1 MECEYCK
8 ISFSTKYNLT
18 AHLKKSKTCLKLRGL
33 GLESNFICVECNSVF
48 ANKINLSVHTTTCK
62 KYILKKT
69 EEEHETTIKKI
80 KEEHETIIKKIRK
93 EFEESEQTKE
103 KELLN
108 LLDEKD
114 RNFKN
119 IQIEHKNSTESYD
132 MVIIQL
138 KESHQREIETN
149 ENIIKDLQSQNEKL
163 MLTIEKLASQAIDK
177 TQTNITTHHTN
188 NNSRNIYS
196 DKYLLG
202 NISEE
207 FVQRKCQNYLTP
219 QLFMEGQKGIAKL
232 CTTHITQT
240 PDKKV
245 LLKCTDASRKKF
257 KYIDEHGNIIE
268 DYDARAF
275 IEKVFQPIKKVTD
288 IIYNTMVGDI
298 EEEQE
303 NTEEDDYDRKSQLH
317 DKLFKI
323 MDCYARI
330 INIDNPNQNSEF
342 RTELAIL
349 NK

>member
-1 MECEYCK
+1 MECEHCK
-8 ISFSTKYNLT
+8 VILKSKYNLKI
-18 AHLKKSKTCLKLRGL
+18 HLRSSKSCLKLRGL
-33 GLESNFICVECNSVF
+33 EMESKF
-48 ANKINLSVHTTTCK
+48 TCK
-62 KYILKKT
+62 GCNLVCTGSIILSAHHEICKT
-69 EEEHETTIKKI
+69 YQRLLIDEEHNKEITSIREQLSK
-80 KEEHETIIKKIRK
+80 KEEDYYKETISLEKIIEEFKIQKKEIELSHK
-93 EFEESEQTKE
+93 KDIENKE
-103 KELLN
+103 K
-108 LLDEKD
+108 
-114 RNFKN
+114 
-119 IQIEHKNSTESYD
+119 Q
-132 MVIIQL
+132 
-138 KESHQREIETN
+138 HQREIETN